1 MLSTAISD
9 AVLCLSSG
17 FAMVMVAQ
25 RSNASEGD
33 RAAALGAMVGFLG
46 FTLAALFGSLRFG
59 LGEQWR
65 EAHSLFSQAATFMAL
80 PLIATAFLCL
90 TLPRPLSRPGWGRL
104 LLALMVAF
112 EVARRLEWIPQYRLL
127 LGASALLLIAAC
139 SLVQLRRHRTIALFG
154 LAGSL
159 ASAIA
164 GLVIGT
170 EVNLSGLLRV
180 DLFHYL
186 LALSNLFL
194 ASSLFFLLRHRMKK
208 QIQQERSLAG

>member
-17 FAMVMVAQ
+17 FALVMVVQ
-25 RSNASEGD
+25 RSNSSETD
-33 RAAALGAMVGFLG
+33 RAAALGAMVGFLA
-46 FTLAALFGSLRFG
+46 FTLAALFGTLRFG

-65 EAHSLFSQAATFMAL
+65 EVHNLFSQVATFMAL
-80 PLIATAFLCL
+80 PLIGTAFLCL
-90 TLPRPLSRPGWGRL
+90 SLPRPLSRPGWGRL

-112 EVARRLEWIPQYRLL
+112 EFARRLEWIPQYRII
-127 LGASALLLIAAC
+127 LGATALLLIAGC
-139 SLVQLRRHRTIALFG
+139 SIYQARRHRSIALFG
-154 LAGSL
+154 VAGAS

-170 EVNLSGLLRV
+170 QGSLSGWLRV

-194 ASSLFFLLRHRMKK
+194 ASALFFLLRHRMREKN
-208 QIQQERSLAG
+208 QQERTLAG